1 MHGRDRER
9 HCERGQAS
17 VEFVALLPL
26 LVLLGA
32 ALVQAALAGWVAWSA
47 GGAAR
52 AGARAH
58 ALGRPPLAA
67 ARSAV
72 AVPLRDGLTVR
83 LEGEAIRVRLR
94 VPGLLAGLSPGTVGA
109 RSRFVPQRAG
119 S

>member
-1 MHGRDRER
+1 MHGRDRRR
-9 HCERGQAS
+9 HDERGQAG

-26 LVLLGA
+26 LVLVGA
-32 ALVQAALAGWVAWSA
+32 ALVQGALAGWTVWSA

-58 ALGRPPLAA
+58 AIGEAPLAA

-72 AVPLRDGLTVR
+72 AVPLRGGLTVR
-83 LEGEAIRVRLR
+83 LEGDAVRVRLR
-94 VPGLLAGLSPGTVGA
+94 VPGVLAGLSPGTVGA
-109 RSRFVPQRAG
+109 RSRFAPQRAG